1 MDIPDPVDE
10 SEVAEMKQLYDYGP
24 ERACLDRMIWLEVEH
39 AKMSD
44 ENDFLQAELEANN
57 VAVGARDK
65 LAQAAVTI
73 AELKEAVEALKELAK
88 MARTTE
94 QLDFVHQLNC
104 RGLLK

>member
-24 ERACLDRMIWLEVEH
+24 ERACLDRMVWLEVEH
-39 AKMSD
+39 AKLTD
-44 ENDFLQAELEANN
+44 ENEQLVDANETCYNSDLALSVAYKGQEAL
-57 VAVGARDK
+57 R
-65 LAQAAVTI
+65 
-73 AELKEAVEALKELAK
+73 EALKELAK

>member
-39 AKMSD
+39 ARLTDS
-44 ENDFLQAELEANN
+44 ENYLMEALQYVKPDLIE
-57 VAVGARDK
+57 K
-65 LAQAAVTI
+65 VTI
-73 AELKEAVEALKELAK
+73 AGQEALREALKELAK